1 MVFKHYDVVRAAS
14 PSDLAEKLTHKL
26 KEGWQPFGSPV
37 AITPYTLMQAIAAEG
52 DVVVSGATE
61 PEWYYVIVLAGQSNA
76 MAYGEGLPLPDS
88 YDAPHPRIKQLARR
102 NTVTP
107 GGKACAFNDIIP
119 ADHCLHDVQDM
130 SALNHPKADLSKGQ
144 YGCVGQGLHIA
155 KKLLPYIPNNAG
167 ILLVPCCRG
176 GSAFTQG
183 AEGTFS
189 ADTGA
194 SQDSA
199 RWGVGK
205 PLYQD
210 LIARTKAA
218 LQKNPK
224 NVLLA
229 VCWMQGE
236 FDMSAATYAQQPD
249 LFTAMLKQFRTDLSG
264 FNAQCHG
271 GSAAVVPWI
280 CGDTTYYW
288 KNTYG
293 TQYDSVYGAYKNRE
307 SDNVFFVPF
316 MTDGNGNNT
325 PTNLPA
331 EDPDIADAGYY
342 GAQSRSNGNWVS
354 SNRPTHFSSWAR
366 RSIIPDRMATAILN
380 AAGRTSAFISGKAPE
395 IKPSP
400 GVDTPSGPSED
411 ASVRTISLLPTA
423 GEAAAQGW
431 TIKDGGIQLSG
442 GVFKITKQSN
452 KTWSLMHPV
461 DDAVSLLT
469 RGGRLSCKF
478 RLSGALTNNQF
489 GLGIYLYT
497 DVALPDVVA
506 MTGTGNPFLM
516 SFFTQ
521 TTDGKL
527 NLMHHRKAGNTKLGE
542 FGKRRQHHVRRNLSH
557 IIAAAFNEPLLLEP
571 AYARVFFCALGREMG
586 AASLSVPQQQV
597 QFDAPGMLAET
608 DEYMAGGKRPA
619 RVYRVVNGIAVLPVT
634 GTLVHRLGGMRP
646 FSGMTG
652 YDGIVACLQQAMSV
666 DAVTGT
672 EAAVFEGQSGIEAGL
687 ADELINA
694 SDAISVMA
702 TALNSNVRGGTMPQL
717 TATEAAVQENQRV
730 MGILTCQEAKGRE
743 QLATMLAGQQ
753 GMSVEQARAILA
765 AAAPQQPV
773 ASAQSEADRI
783 MACEE
788 ANGREQLAATL
799 AAMPEMTVEKARP
812 ILAAAPLAD
821 AGPSL
826 RDQIM
831 ALDEAKGAEA
841 QAEKLAACPGMTVEN
856 ARAVLAA
863 GSGKAEPV
871 SASTT
876 ALFEHFMANH
886 SPAAV
891 RGGVSQTSADGD
903 ADVKML
909 MAMP

>member
-1 MVFKHYDVVRAAS
+1 M
-14 PSDLAEKLTHKL
+14 
-26 KEGWQPFGSPV
+26 
-37 AITPYTLMQAIAAEG
+37 
-52 DVVVSGATE
+52 
-61 PEWYYVIVLAGQSNA
+61 
-76 MAYGEGLPLPDS
+76 
-88 YDAPHPRIKQLARR
+88 
-102 NTVTP
+102 
-107 GGKACAFNDIIP
+107 
-119 ADHCLHDVQDM
+119 
-130 SALNHPKADLSKGQ
+130 
-144 YGCVGQGLHIA
+144 
-155 KKLLPYIPNNAG
+155 
-167 ILLVPCCRG
+167 
-176 GSAFTQG
+176 
-183 AEGTFS
+183 
-189 ADTGA
+189 
-194 SQDSA
+194 
-199 RWGVGK
+199 
-205 PLYQD
+205 
-210 LIARTKAA
+210 
-218 LQKNPK
+218 
-224 NVLLA
+224 
-229 VCWMQGE
+229 
-236 FDMSAATYAQQPD
+236 
-249 LFTAMLKQFRTDLSG
+249 
-264 FNAQCHG
+264 
-271 GSAAVVPWI
+271 
-280 CGDTTYYW
+280 
-288 KNTYG
+288 
-293 TQYDSVYGAYKNRE
+293 
-307 SDNVFFVPF
+307 
-316 MTDGNGNNT
+316 
-325 PTNLPA
+325 
-331 EDPDIADAGYY
+331 
-342 GAQSRSNGNWVS
+342 
-354 SNRPTHFSSWAR
+354 
-366 RSIIPDRMATAILN
+366 
-380 AAGRTSAFISGKAPE
+380 
-395 IKPSP
+395 
-400 GVDTPSGPSED
+400 
-411 ASVRTISLLPTA
+411 
-423 GEAAAQGW
+423 
-431 TIKDGGIQLSG
+431 
-442 GVFKITKQSN
+442 
-452 KTWSLMHPV
+452 
-461 DDAVSLLT
+461 
-469 RGGRLSCKF
+469 
-478 RLSGALTNNQF
+478 
-489 GLGIYLYT
+489 
-497 DVALPDVVA
+497 
-506 MTGTGNPFLM
+506 
-516 SFFTQ
+516 
-521 TTDGKL
+521 
-527 NLMHHRKAGNTKLGE
+527 
-542 FGKRRQHHVRRNLSH
+542 RRNLSH

-571 AYARVFFCALGREMG
+571 AYARVFFCALGREIG

-652 YDGIVACLQQAMSV
+652 YDGIVACLQQAMADSQVRGVLLDIDSPGGQAAGAFDCADMIYRLRQQKPVWALCNDTACSAAMLLASACSRRLVTQTSRIGSIGVMMSHVSYAGHLAQAGVDITLIYSGAHKVDGNQFEALPAEVRQDMQQRIDAARRMFAEKVAMYTGLSV

-717 TATEAAVQENQRV
+717 TATEAAAQENQRV

-788 ANGREQLAATL
+788 ANGREQ
-799 AAMPEMTVEKARP
+799 
-812 ILAAAPLAD
+812 LAAAPLAD

>member
-1 MVFKHYDVVRAAS
+1 M
-14 PSDLAEKLTHKL
+14 
-26 KEGWQPFGSPV
+26 
-37 AITPYTLMQAIAAEG
+37 
-52 DVVVSGATE
+52 
-61 PEWYYVIVLAGQSNA
+61 
-76 MAYGEGLPLPDS
+76 
-88 YDAPHPRIKQLARR
+88 
-102 NTVTP
+102 
-107 GGKACAFNDIIP
+107 
-119 ADHCLHDVQDM
+119 
-130 SALNHPKADLSKGQ
+130 
-144 YGCVGQGLHIA
+144 
-155 KKLLPYIPNNAG
+155 
-167 ILLVPCCRG
+167 
-176 GSAFTQG
+176 
-183 AEGTFS
+183 
-189 ADTGA
+189 
-194 SQDSA
+194 
-199 RWGVGK
+199 
-205 PLYQD
+205 
-210 LIARTKAA
+210 
-218 LQKNPK
+218 
-224 NVLLA
+224 
-229 VCWMQGE
+229 
-236 FDMSAATYAQQPD
+236 
-249 LFTAMLKQFRTDLSG
+249 
-264 FNAQCHG
+264 
-271 GSAAVVPWI
+271 
-280 CGDTTYYW
+280 
-288 KNTYG
+288 
-293 TQYDSVYGAYKNRE
+293 
-307 SDNVFFVPF
+307 
-316 MTDGNGNNT
+316 
-325 PTNLPA
+325 
-331 EDPDIADAGYY
+331 
-342 GAQSRSNGNWVS
+342 
-354 SNRPTHFSSWAR
+354 
-366 RSIIPDRMATAILN
+366 
-380 AAGRTSAFISGKAPE
+380 
-395 IKPSP
+395 
-400 GVDTPSGPSED
+400 
-411 ASVRTISLLPTA
+411 
-423 GEAAAQGW
+423 
-431 TIKDGGIQLSG
+431 
-442 GVFKITKQSN
+442 
-452 KTWSLMHPV
+452 
-461 DDAVSLLT
+461 
-469 RGGRLSCKF
+469 
-478 RLSGALTNNQF
+478 
-489 GLGIYLYT
+489 
-497 DVALPDVVA
+497 
-506 MTGTGNPFLM
+506 
-516 SFFTQ
+516 
-521 TTDGKL
+521 
-527 NLMHHRKAGNTKLGE
+527 
-542 FGKRRQHHVRRNLSH
+542 RRNLSH

-571 AYARVFFCALGREMG
+571 AYARVFFCALGREIG

-597 QFDAPGMLAET
+597 QLDAPGMLAET

-652 YDGIVACLQQAMSV
+652 YDGIVACLQQAMADSQVRGVLLDIDSPGGQAAGAFDCADMIYRLRQQKPVWALCNDTACSAAMLLASACSRRLVTQTSRIGSIGVMMSHVSYAGHLAQAGVDITLIYAGAHKVDGNQFEALPAEVRQDMQQRIDAAHRMFAEKVAMYTGLSV

-717 TATEAAVQENQRV
+717 TATEASVQENQRV

-788 ANGREQLAATL
+788 ANGREQ
-799 AAMPEMTVEKARP
+799 
-812 ILAAAPLAD
+812 LAAAPLAD

>member
-1 MVFKHYDVVRAAS
+1 M
-14 PSDLAEKLTHKL
+14 
-26 KEGWQPFGSPV
+26 
-37 AITPYTLMQAIAAEG
+37 
-52 DVVVSGATE
+52 
-61 PEWYYVIVLAGQSNA
+61 
-76 MAYGEGLPLPDS
+76 
-88 YDAPHPRIKQLARR
+88 
-102 NTVTP
+102 
-107 GGKACAFNDIIP
+107 
-119 ADHCLHDVQDM
+119 
-130 SALNHPKADLSKGQ
+130 
-144 YGCVGQGLHIA
+144 
-155 KKLLPYIPNNAG
+155 
-167 ILLVPCCRG
+167 
-176 GSAFTQG
+176 
-183 AEGTFS
+183 
-189 ADTGA
+189 
-194 SQDSA
+194 
-199 RWGVGK
+199 
-205 PLYQD
+205 
-210 LIARTKAA
+210 
-218 LQKNPK
+218 
-224 NVLLA
+224 
-229 VCWMQGE
+229 
-236 FDMSAATYAQQPD
+236 
-249 LFTAMLKQFRTDLSG
+249 
-264 FNAQCHG
+264 
-271 GSAAVVPWI
+271 
-280 CGDTTYYW
+280 
-288 KNTYG
+288 
-293 TQYDSVYGAYKNRE
+293 
-307 SDNVFFVPF
+307 
-316 MTDGNGNNT
+316 
-325 PTNLPA
+325 
-331 EDPDIADAGYY
+331 
-342 GAQSRSNGNWVS
+342 
-354 SNRPTHFSSWAR
+354 
-366 RSIIPDRMATAILN
+366 
-380 AAGRTSAFISGKAPE
+380 
-395 IKPSP
+395 
-400 GVDTPSGPSED
+400 
-411 ASVRTISLLPTA
+411 
-423 GEAAAQGW
+423 
-431 TIKDGGIQLSG
+431 
-442 GVFKITKQSN
+442 
-452 KTWSLMHPV
+452 
-461 DDAVSLLT
+461 
-469 RGGRLSCKF
+469 
-478 RLSGALTNNQF
+478 
-489 GLGIYLYT
+489 
-497 DVALPDVVA
+497 
-506 MTGTGNPFLM
+506 
-516 SFFTQ
+516 
-521 TTDGKL
+521 
-527 NLMHHRKAGNTKLGE
+527 
-542 FGKRRQHHVRRNLSH
+542 RRNLSH

-571 AYARVFFCALGREMG
+571 AYARVFFCALGREIG

-597 QFDAPGMLAET
+597 QLDAPGMLAET

-652 YDGIVACLQQAMSV
+652 YDGIVACLQQAMADSQVRGVLLDIDSPGGQAAGAFDCADMIYRLRQQKPVWALCNDTACSAAMLLASACSRRLVTQTSRIGSIGVMMSHVSYAGHLAQVGVDITLIYAGAHKVDGNQFEALPAEVRQDMQQRIDAAHRMFAEKVAMYTGLSV

-788 ANGREQLAATL
+788 ANGREQLAA
-799 AAMPEMTVEKARP
+799 
-812 ILAAAPLAD
+812 APLAD

>member
-1 MVFKHYDVVRAAS
+1 M
-14 PSDLAEKLTHKL
+14 
-26 KEGWQPFGSPV
+26 
-37 AITPYTLMQAIAAEG
+37 
-52 DVVVSGATE
+52 
-61 PEWYYVIVLAGQSNA
+61 
-76 MAYGEGLPLPDS
+76 
-88 YDAPHPRIKQLARR
+88 
-102 NTVTP
+102 
-107 GGKACAFNDIIP
+107 
-119 ADHCLHDVQDM
+119 
-130 SALNHPKADLSKGQ
+130 
-144 YGCVGQGLHIA
+144 
-155 KKLLPYIPNNAG
+155 
-167 ILLVPCCRG
+167 
-176 GSAFTQG
+176 
-183 AEGTFS
+183 
-189 ADTGA
+189 
-194 SQDSA
+194 
-199 RWGVGK
+199 
-205 PLYQD
+205 
-210 LIARTKAA
+210 
-218 LQKNPK
+218 
-224 NVLLA
+224 
-229 VCWMQGE
+229 
-236 FDMSAATYAQQPD
+236 
-249 LFTAMLKQFRTDLSG
+249 
-264 FNAQCHG
+264 
-271 GSAAVVPWI
+271 
-280 CGDTTYYW
+280 
-288 KNTYG
+288 
-293 TQYDSVYGAYKNRE
+293 
-307 SDNVFFVPF
+307 
-316 MTDGNGNNT
+316 
-325 PTNLPA
+325 
-331 EDPDIADAGYY
+331 
-342 GAQSRSNGNWVS
+342 
-354 SNRPTHFSSWAR
+354 
-366 RSIIPDRMATAILN
+366 
-380 AAGRTSAFISGKAPE
+380 
-395 IKPSP
+395 
-400 GVDTPSGPSED
+400 
-411 ASVRTISLLPTA
+411 
-423 GEAAAQGW
+423 
-431 TIKDGGIQLSG
+431 
-442 GVFKITKQSN
+442 
-452 KTWSLMHPV
+452 
-461 DDAVSLLT
+461 
-469 RGGRLSCKF
+469 
-478 RLSGALTNNQF
+478 
-489 GLGIYLYT
+489 
-497 DVALPDVVA
+497 
-506 MTGTGNPFLM
+506 
-516 SFFTQ
+516 
-521 TTDGKL
+521 
-527 NLMHHRKAGNTKLGE
+527 
-542 FGKRRQHHVRRNLSH
+542 RRNLSH

-571 AYARVFFCALGREMG
+571 AYARVFFCALGREIG

-597 QFDAPGMLAET
+597 QLDAPGMLAET

-619 RVYRVVNGIAVLPVT
+619 RVYRVVNGIAVLPVS

-652 YDGIVACLQQAMSV
+652 YDGIVACLQQAMADSQVRGVLLDIDSPGGQAAGAFDCADMIYRLRQQKPVWALCNDTACSAAMLLASACSRRLVTQTSRIGSIGVMMSHVSYAGHLAQAGVDITLIYAGAHKVDGNQFEALPAEVRQDMQQRIDAAHRMFAEKVAMYTGLSV

-788 ANGREQLAATL
+788 ANGREQLAA
-799 AAMPEMTVEKARP
+799 
-812 ILAAAPLAD
+812 APLAD

-891 RGGVSQTSADGD
+891 QGGVSQASEDGD

>member
-1 MVFKHYDVVRAAS
+1 M
-14 PSDLAEKLTHKL
+14 
-26 KEGWQPFGSPV
+26 
-37 AITPYTLMQAIAAEG
+37 
-52 DVVVSGATE
+52 
-61 PEWYYVIVLAGQSNA
+61 
-76 MAYGEGLPLPDS
+76 
-88 YDAPHPRIKQLARR
+88 
-102 NTVTP
+102 
-107 GGKACAFNDIIP
+107 
-119 ADHCLHDVQDM
+119 
-130 SALNHPKADLSKGQ
+130 
-144 YGCVGQGLHIA
+144 
-155 KKLLPYIPNNAG
+155 
-167 ILLVPCCRG
+167 
-176 GSAFTQG
+176 
-183 AEGTFS
+183 
-189 ADTGA
+189 
-194 SQDSA
+194 
-199 RWGVGK
+199 
-205 PLYQD
+205 
-210 LIARTKAA
+210 
-218 LQKNPK
+218 
-224 NVLLA
+224 
-229 VCWMQGE
+229 
-236 FDMSAATYAQQPD
+236 
-249 LFTAMLKQFRTDLSG
+249 
-264 FNAQCHG
+264 
-271 GSAAVVPWI
+271 
-280 CGDTTYYW
+280 
-288 KNTYG
+288 
-293 TQYDSVYGAYKNRE
+293 
-307 SDNVFFVPF
+307 
-316 MTDGNGNNT
+316 
-325 PTNLPA
+325 
-331 EDPDIADAGYY
+331 
-342 GAQSRSNGNWVS
+342 
-354 SNRPTHFSSWAR
+354 
-366 RSIIPDRMATAILN
+366 
-380 AAGRTSAFISGKAPE
+380 
-395 IKPSP
+395 
-400 GVDTPSGPSED
+400 
-411 ASVRTISLLPTA
+411 
-423 GEAAAQGW
+423 
-431 TIKDGGIQLSG
+431 
-442 GVFKITKQSN
+442 
-452 KTWSLMHPV
+452 
-461 DDAVSLLT
+461 
-469 RGGRLSCKF
+469 
-478 RLSGALTNNQF
+478 
-489 GLGIYLYT
+489 
-497 DVALPDVVA
+497 
-506 MTGTGNPFLM
+506 
-516 SFFTQ
+516 
-521 TTDGKL
+521 
-527 NLMHHRKAGNTKLGE
+527 
-542 FGKRRQHHVRRNLSH
+542 RRNLSH

-597 QFDAPGMLAET
+597 QLDAPGMLAET

-619 RVYRVVNGIAVLPVT
+619 RVYRVVNGIAVLPVS

-652 YDGIVACLQQAMSV
+652 YDGIVACLQQAMADSQVRGVLLDIDSPGGQAAGAFDCADMIYRLRQQKPVWALCNDTACSAAMLLASACSRRLVTQTSRIGSIGVMMSHVSYAGHLAQAGVDITLIYAGAHKVDGNQFEALPAEVRQDMQQRIDAAHRMFAEKVAMYTGLSV

-788 ANGREQLAATL
+788 ANGREQLAA
-799 AAMPEMTVEKARP
+799 
-812 ILAAAPLAD
+812 APLAD

-841 QAEKLAACPGMTVEN
+841 QAEKLAACPGMTVES

-891 RGGVSQTSADGD
+891 QGGVSQASEDGD